1 MQLPKRYPFAEL
13 VFRDIVTFT
22 DLFNSMKMGKE
33 FSKNA
38 KSEEQTIT
46 GIRNDNVWQN
56 GMSMFAAVAE
66 YAHDTEVVLDWMPIA
81 TVDDISAVV
90 VMDVASTLRFTDRTG
105 FQLRYELIHE

>member
-1 MQLPKRYPFAEL
+1 MRNHFFHHVNFAMD
-13 VFRDIVTFT
+13 FAPDY
-22 DLFNSMKMGKE
+22 S
-33 FSKNA
+33 
-38 KSEEQTIT
+38 
-46 GIRNDNVWQN
+46 IRNDNVWQN

-66 YAHDTEVVLDWMPIA
+66 YAHDAEVVLDWMPIA